1 MLIKGLCDYYDVL
14 QSEGKVLPEGYS
26 NVPVKYKVA
35 LTEDGAIKEIIPY
48 QTKVGDKNI
57 AIIEKMPKRTE
68 KTGIEANVIEHRPLY
83 LFGLNYEDG
92 ILTEKDKTE
101 KAKKSH
107 EAFVKKN
114 LEFIEGLNSP
124 VINAYRKFIENW
136 NPANETNNSALQS
149 IGKGY
154 GLGGYVFCLSGEPDR
169 LLHKDQA
176 IAERYE
182 ELLKE
187 NSEKAQK
194 PVTAQCA
201 ITGEQTE
208 IARIHRKIKGVYGG
222 LAIGN
227 VLVSFKNPSEESYG
241 NEQSYNSNISEK
253 AMLKYT
259 EALNYILASDKH
271 KIAFDDVT
279 IIFWA
284 VKPGETEEDFFRMLL
299 ANNGVGTSAESIE
312 GTVYELLKRG
322 KSGVLR
328 REELEGIDENVDFY
342 IAGLKP
348 NSSRLSLK
356 FIVKKRYADVLWN
369 IAKFQEDLQTSA
381 NFKPVYFGSIKKE
394 LMSPKISADKAKVNP
409 ALLSGL
415 FEAIINGTQ
424 LPAGLLSAMVR
435 RVKTDSGKEKIN
447 YVRAGVIR
455 ACLNRNYEKEELK
468 VGLDRENRSEAYLC
482 GRLFAV
488 LEKVQIESAGGEL
501 NRTIRDAYF
510 ASAAT
515 KPVMV
520 FPRLNRLAQNH
531 LKKLEG
537 KDRKKYEDYEKMI
550 KEIVSKLGDT
560 FSDYFNL
567 KEQGEFIIGY
577 YKQSQVLFAESK
589 KNKDSEEK

>member
-35 LTEDGAIKEIIPY
+35 LTEEGAIKEIIPH
-48 QTKVGDKNI
+48 QTKVGDKYV
-57 AIIEKMPKRTE
+57 ATIERMPKRTE
-68 KTGIEANVIEHRPLY
+68 KTGIEANIIEHRPLY

-107 EAFVKKN
+107 EAFVEEN
-114 LEFIEGLNSP
+114 LKFIEGLNSP
-124 VINAYRKFIENW
+124 VINAYRRFIENW
-136 NPANETNNSALQS
+136 LPENETDNYALKS
-149 IGKGY
+149 LGKGY

-169 LLHKDQA
+169 LLHKEQA

-182 ELLKE
+182 EVLKE
-187 NSEKAQK
+187 RTRKNENT
-194 PVTAQCA
+194 VTSQCA
-201 ITGEQTE
+201 ITGEEAE
-208 IARIHRKIKGVYGG
+208 IVRIHSKIKGVYGG

-241 NEQSYNSNISEK
+241 HEQSYNSNISEK
-253 AMLKYT
+253 AMVKYT

-271 KIAFDDVT
+271 KLAFDDIT
-279 IIFWA
+279 IMFWA

-299 ANNGVGTSAESIE
+299 ANNGAGVNAENIE
-312 GTVYELLKRG
+312 GTIYDLLKRG
-322 KSGVLR
+322 KKGVLR
-328 REELEGIDENVDFY
+328 NEELGNMDGNVDFY

-356 FIVKKRYADVLWN
+356 FIVKKKYADVLWN
-369 IAKFQEDLQTSA
+369 IAKFQQELQTST
-381 NFKPVYFGSIKKE
+381 NFRPVYFSSIKRE
-394 LMSPKISADKAKVNP
+394 LVSPKSSGDNARVNP
-409 ALLSGL
+409 ALLSGV
-415 FEAIINGTQ
+415 FEAMINGTRF
-424 LPAGLLSAMVR
+424 PEGLLSTMVR

-447 YVRAGVIR
+447 YVRVGVIR

-488 LEKVQIESAGGEL
+488 LEKVQVDSAGGEL

-537 KDRKKYEDYEKMI
+537 KDRQKHDEYEKMI

-560 FSDYFNL
+560 FPDYFNL

-577 YKQSQVLFAESK
+577 YKQSQALFARSK
-589 KNKDSEEK
+589 KDKESEEE